1 MKDSNSE
8 RPGKVYVPRD
18 ENFGDFLI
26 YGIKSLSRKVLP
38 VLKSVFDIKFT
49 PNEFDIFEEVQLSCL
64 QKYSAKLVPYL
75 CSRKSSVLMVKS
87 MSSQF
92 SIPHLIKVNK
102 SAWMT
107 DEEFAREM
115 IAGVNPCVIRLLQE
129 FPPQS
134 KLDPSVY
141 GDQTSKLTEEHL
153 EINLEGLMVD
163 KAMMDAIEGQRLF
176 ILDHHDVFMPFL
188 TRLNESK
195 STKAYATRTIL
206 FLKDDGTLKPLAIEL
221 SLPYSGGQQ
230 LGADSRVILPANQ
243 GVESTIWLLAKAYVV
258 VNDSC
263 YHQLISHWSERGKYA
278 MEISS
283 AAYKN
288 WVFPDQA
295 LPTDLIKRGMAIKD
309 SSSPNGLRLVIE
321 DYPYAVDGLEIW
333 NAIKTWVHDY
343 VSLYYATDD
352 AIEEDHELQ
361 AWWKEVVEK
370 GHGDLKDEPWRP
382 KLLHTREELIQSC
395 RTIIWIASALHAAVN
410 FGQYPYGGF
419 ILNRPT
425 LSRRLIPEKGT
436 AEYDEMVNSHQKA
449 YLKTITPNLSVIE
462 ILSRHASDEF
472 YLGQRDNPNW
482 TPNPRAIEAF
492 KKFGNKLA
500 EIETKISE
508 RNHDPNLR
516 NRTGPAKLP
525 YTHHQE
531 EVAKML
537 GLFDKSHKIKGTVV
551 LMPKNVLDVNELNSV
566 RSGGVGGVVS
576 GLFGAVADV
585 TGQVVDTAT
594 AILSRN
600 VSFKLISATST
611 DAKGNGKVGK
621 ETYLEKHLPTL
632 PTLGDRRDA
641 YGIHFEWD
649 ANFGIPGAIYIRNY
663 TYDEFFLVSVTLE
676 DIPNQGTI
684 HFVCNSWVYNFKD
697 YDKKDRIFFANK
709 TYLPSATPGPLV
721 KYREEELEILR
732 GNGTGERK
740 EHERIYDYDVYNDLG
755 NPDKDV
761 KLARP
766 VLGGSSTYPY
776 PRRVRTGR
784 KATKK
789 DPKSERPASELYMPR
804 DEKFGHLKSSDF
816 LTYGIKSLSQTL
828 LPSLENI
835 FDSDLTWNEFDSFEE
850 VRDLYEGGIKVPTDV
865 LSDISPIPVFK
876 EIFRSDGESV
886 LQFPPPHVV
895 QVSKSAWMTDD
906 EFAREM
912 IAGVNPNVIRLL
924 KEIPP
929 QSKLDPTLY
938 GDQSSTISKEHLE
951 INMGGV
957 TVEEALNGQ
966 RLFILDYHDAFMPYL
981 TRINALPTAKAYA
994 TRTILFLK
1002 DDGTLKPLA
1011 IELSKPH
1018 PSGDNLGAESKVVLP
1033 ADQVTEPFIIATNR
1047 RLSVLHPIYKLLYPH
1062 YRDTINI
1069 NGLARNA
1076 LINAGGIIEESFLPG
1091 RYSLEMSSAVYK
1103 NWVFTD
1109 QALPADLI
1117 KRGLAVED
1125 PSAPHGLRLVIED
1138 YPYAVD
1144 GLEIWD
1150 AIKTWV
1156 HEYVSLYYPTDD
1168 AIKKDSELQ
1177 EWWKEAVEKGHGDL
1191 KDKPWWPKMQTR
1203 QELIQSC
1210 STIIWIASALHAAVN
1225 FGQYPYGGFI
1235 LNRPTLSRRW
1245 IPEPGTK
1252 EYDEMVKSPQTAYL
1266 RTITP
1271 KRQTIIDLTV
1281 IEILSRHASDEI
1293 YLGERDNPNWTSDSK
1308 ALESFKKFGSKLAEI
1323 EGKITARNND
1333 SNKKNRYGPVQL
1345 PYTLLLP
1352 TSEEGLTFRGIPN
1365 KSKKVAKMTGGI
1377 FGGKGQKI
1385 KGTVV
1390 LMPKNVLDFNAITS
1404 VGKGSAKDT
1413 ATDFLGKGLD
1423 ALGHA
1428 VDALTAFAGH
1438 SISLQLISATQTDGS
1453 GKGKVGKEAYLE
1465 KHLPTLPTLGARQE
1479 AFDINFEWD
1488 ASFGIPGAFYIKNFM
1503 TDEFFL
1509 VSVKLED
1516 IPNHG
1521 TINFVCNSWVYNFK
1535 SYKKNRIF
1543 FVNDTY
1549 LPSATPGPLVKYRQE
1564 ELEVLRGDGTGK
1576 RRDFDRIYD
1585 YDIYND
1591 LGNPDGGDPRPIIGG
1606 SSNYPY
1612 PRRVRTGREK
1622 TRKDPNSE
1630 KPGEIYV
1637 PRDENFG
1644 HLKSSDFLTYGIK
1657 SLSQNVIPLFKSIIF
1672 DLRVTSSEFDSFD
1685 EVRGLFEGGIK
1696 LPTNILSQISPLPE
1710 IFRTDGENVLQFPP
1724 PHVAKVSKS
1733 GWMTDEE
1740 FAREVIAGVNPNV
1753 IRRLQEFPPK
1763 STLDPTLYG
1772 DQTSTITKEQLEIN
1786 MGGVTVE
1793 EALSTQRLFIL
1804 DYQDAFI
1811 PYLTR
1816 INSLPTAKAYA
1827 TRTILF
1833 LKDDGT
1839 LKPLAIELSKPH
1851 PDGDNLGPES
1861 IVVLPATEGVD
1872 STIWL
1877 LAKAHVIVNDSVME
1891 PFAIATN
1898 RHLSVLH
1905 PIYKLLYPH
1914 YRDTININGLARQ
1927 SLINADGIIEKSF
1940 LPGKYSIEMSS
1951 SVYKNWVFTDQAL
1964 PADLVKRGLAIEDP
1978 SAPHGLRL
1986 VIEDYPYAV
1995 DGLEIWDAIKTW
2007 VHEYVS
2013 LYYPT
2018 DAAVQ
2023 QDTELQAW
2031 WKEAVEKGHGD
2042 LKEKPWWPKMQT
2054 TEDLIQSCSIIV
2066 WTASALH
2073 AAVNFGQYPYG
2084 GLILNRPT
2092 LARRFIP
2099 AEGTPEYD
2107 EMVKNPQKAYLRT
2120 ITPKFETLI
2129 DLSVIEI
2136 LSRHASDEI
2145 YLGER
2150 ETPNWTTD
2158 KKALE
2163 AFKRFGSKLTGI
2175 EGKIN
2180 ARNSDPSLR
2189 NRTGPVQLPYTLL
2202 HRSSEEG
2209 LTFKGI
2215 PNRVAVE
2222 DPASPHGLRLLI
2234 KDYPYAADGLEIW
2247 AAIKSW
2253 VQEYVSFYYKSDAA
2267 VAQDAE
2273 LQAFWKELVEVGH
2286 GDKKNEP
2293 WRGKMKTRQELI
2305 DSCTILIWTASALHA
2320 AVNFGQYPYGGYILN
2335 RPTLSRRFMP

>member
-1 MKDSNSE
+1 MNINALARQS
-8 RPGKVYVPRD
+8 
-18 ENFGDFLI
+18 LI
-26 YGIKSLSRKVLP
+26 
-38 VLKSVFDIKFT
+38 
-49 PNEFDIFEEVQLSCL
+49 N
-64 QKYSAKLVPYL
+64 A
-75 CSRKSSVLMVKS
+75 
-87 MSSQF
+87 
-92 SIPHLIKVNK
+92 
-102 SAWMT
+102 
-107 DEEFAREM
+107 
-115 IAGVNPCVIRLLQE
+115 
-129 FPPQS
+129 
-134 KLDPSVY
+134 
-141 GDQTSKLTEEHL
+141 
-153 EINLEGLMVD
+153 
-163 KAMMDAIEGQRLF
+163 
-176 ILDHHDVFMPFL
+176 
-188 TRLNESK
+188 
-195 STKAYATRTIL
+195 
-206 FLKDDGTLKPLAIEL
+206 DGTIEQ
-221 SLPYSGGQQ
+221 SF
-230 LGADSRVILPANQ
+230 LG
-243 GVESTIWLLAKAYVV
+243 
-258 VNDSC
+258 
-263 YHQLISHWSERGKYA
+263 GKYA

-436 AEYDEMVNSHQKA
+436 AEYDEM
-449 YLKTITPNLSVIE
+449 
-462 ILSRHASDEF
+462 
-472 YLGQRDNPNW
+472 
-482 TPNPRAIEAF
+482 
-492 KKFGNKLA
+492 
-500 EIETKISE
+500 
-508 RNHDPNLR
+508 
-516 NRTGPAKLP
+516 
-525 YTHHQE
+525 HHQE

-1033 ADQVTEPFIIATNR
+1033 ADQGVESTIWLLAKAHVIVNDSGYHQLMSHWLNTHAVTEPFIIATNR

-1252 EYDEMVKSPQTAYL
+1252 EYDEMRKSWEGDL
-1266 RTITP
+1266 LG
-1271 KRQTIIDLTV
+1271 KSSSDLTN
-1281 IEILSRHASDEI
+1281 
-1293 YLGERDNPNWTSDSK
+1293 LGSK
-1308 ALESFKKFGSKLAEI
+1308 ARCI
-1323 EGKITARNND
+1323 Q
-1333 SNKKNRYGPVQL
+1333 Y
-1345 PYTLLLP
+1345 Y
-1352 TSEEGLTFRGIPN
+1352 
-1365 KSKKVAKMTGGI
+1365 
-1377 FGGKGQKI
+1377 
-1385 KGTVV
+1385 
-1390 LMPKNVLDFNAITS
+1390 
-1404 VGKGSAKDT
+1404 
-1413 ATDFLGKGLD
+1413 
-1423 ALGHA
+1423 H
-1428 VDALTAFAGH
+1428 
-1438 SISLQLISATQTDGS
+1438 
-1453 GKGKVGKEAYLE
+1453 
-1465 KHLPTLPTLGARQE
+1465 
-1479 AFDINFEWD
+1479 
-1488 ASFGIPGAFYIKNFM
+1488 
-1503 TDEFFL
+1503 
-1509 VSVKLED
+1509 
-1516 IPNHG
+1516 
-1521 TINFVCNSWVYNFK
+1521 
-1535 SYKKNRIF
+1535 
-1543 FVNDTY
+1543 
-1549 LPSATPGPLVKYRQE
+1549 
-1564 ELEVLRGDGTGK
+1564 
-1576 RRDFDRIYD
+1576 
-1585 YDIYND
+1585 
-1591 LGNPDGGDPRPIIGG
+1591 
-1606 SSNYPY
+1606 
-1612 PRRVRTGREK
+1612 
-1622 TRKDPNSE
+1622 
-1630 KPGEIYV
+1630 
-1637 PRDENFG
+1637 
-1644 HLKSSDFLTYGIK
+1644 
-1657 SLSQNVIPLFKSIIF
+1657 
-1672 DLRVTSSEFDSFD
+1672 
-1685 EVRGLFEGGIK
+1685 
-1696 LPTNILSQISPLPE
+1696 
-1710 IFRTDGENVLQFPP
+1710 
-1724 PHVAKVSKS
+1724 
-1733 GWMTDEE
+1733 
-1740 FAREVIAGVNPNV
+1740 
-1753 IRRLQEFPPK
+1753 
-1763 STLDPTLYG
+1763 
-1772 DQTSTITKEQLEIN
+1772 
-1786 MGGVTVE
+1786 
-1793 EALSTQRLFIL
+1793 
-1804 DYQDAFI
+1804 DAFF

-1816 INSLPTAKAYA
+1816 INSLPSAKTYA

-1833 LKDDGT
+1833 LKDDGS

-1851 PDGDNLGPES
+1851 PGGDNLGPVCE
-1861 IVVLPATEGVD
+1861 VVLPAAEGVETHKPLLRIVKSSLYSLGLWCLPVSTYSLICSSQLAFNAFFSYFLNSFKFTPYIINSLVLLTISSTLLVFQNESSSDDDDDSD
-1872 STIWL
+1872 STKIST
-1877 LAKAHVIVNDSVME
+1877 K
-1891 PFAIATN
+1891 
-1898 RHLSVLH
+1898 
-1905 PIYKLLYPH
+1905 
-1914 YRDTININGLARQ
+1914 
-1927 SLINADGIIEKSF
+1927 
-1940 LPGKYSIEMSS
+1940 KY
-1951 SVYKNWVFTDQAL
+1951 
-1964 PADLVKRGLAIEDP
+1964 AIEFICTV
-1978 SAPHGLRL
+1978 G
-1986 VIEDYPYAV
+1986 
-1995 DGLEIWDAIKTW
+1995 
-2007 VHEYVS
+2007 
-2013 LYYPT
+2013 
-2018 DAAVQ
+2018 
-2023 QDTELQAW
+2023 
-2031 WKEAVEKGHGD
+2031 
-2042 LKEKPWWPKMQT
+2042 
-2054 TEDLIQSCSIIV
+2054 
-2066 WTASALH
+2066 ASA
-2073 AAVNFGQYPYG
+2073 GYG
-2084 GLILNRPT
+2084 L
-2092 LARRFIP
+2092 
-2099 AEGTPEYD
+2099 
-2107 EMVKNPQKAYLRT
+2107 
-2120 ITPKFETLI
+2120 
-2129 DLSVIEI
+2129 LSK
-2136 LSRHASDEI
+2136 
-2145 YLGER
+2145 
-2150 ETPNWTTD
+2150 W
-2158 KKALE
+2158 
-2163 AFKRFGSKLTGI
+2163 
-2175 EGKIN
+2175 
-2180 ARNSDPSLR
+2180 
-2189 NRTGPVQLPYTLL
+2189 
-2202 HRSSEEG
+2202 
-2209 LTFKGI
+2209 
-2215 PNRVAVE
+2215 
-2222 DPASPHGLRLLI
+2222 
-2234 KDYPYAADGLEIW
+2234 
-2247 AAIKSW
+2247 SW
-2253 VQEYVSFYYKSDAA
+2253 
-2267 VAQDAE
+2267 
-2273 LQAFWKELVEVGH
+2273 
-2286 GDKKNEP
+2286 
-2293 WRGKMKTRQELI
+2293 I
-2305 DSCTILIWTASALHA
+2305 
-2320 AVNFGQYPYGGYILN
+2320 
-2335 RPTLSRRFMP
+2335 